1 MKVPPSIATGNAGAP
16 SEDAPAV
23 ARKVG
28 LRYVDDSKPG
38 ITRHKTRAGF
48 RYVGPDGKPVRD
60 EEALE
65 RIRSLAI
72 PPAWTEVWIC
82 PLANGHIQA
91 TGRDAKKRK
100 QYRYHAQWR
109 SVRDESKYERM
120 LSFGRALPRI
130 RARVNEDL
138 ALPGLPRE
146 KVLATV
152 VQLLQDTMIRIGN
165 EEYARTNKSFGLTTL
180 RNRHV
185 DISGREVEFHFR
197 GKSGV
202 EHTIRLRDPKLARII
217 KRMRD
222 LPGQE
227 LFQYIG
233 EDGERH
239 SIDSAD
245 VNDYLRSLAGAEY
258 TAKDFR
264 TWSGTMLAALELQAL
279 RTVESASDAKK
290 NIVQAISS
298 VSKRLGNTPAV
309 CRKCYVHPAVLDC
322 YLQGIMHETWDELMK
337 SMKAPADDPHAL
349 KMEELAVLALLESR
363 REAA

>member
-146 KVLATV
+146 KV
-152 VQLLQDTMIRIGN
+152 
-165 EEYARTNKSFGLTTL
+165 
-180 RNRHV
+180 
-185 DISGREVEFHFR
+185 
-197 GKSGV
+197 
-202 EHTIRLRDPKLARII
+202 P
-217 KRMRD
+217 
-222 LPGQE
+222 
-227 LFQYIG
+227 
-233 EDGERH
+233 
-239 SIDSAD
+239 
-245 VNDYLRSLAGAEY
+245 
-258 TAKDFR
+258 
-264 TWSGTMLAALELQAL
+264 
-279 RTVESASDAKK
+279 
-290 NIVQAISS
+290 
-298 VSKRLGNTPAV
+298 
-309 CRKCYVHPAVLDC
+309 
-322 YLQGIMHETWDELMK
+322 
-337 SMKAPADDPHAL
+337 
-349 KMEELAVLALLESR
+349 
-363 REAA
+363 